1 MNRGV
6 TCFIFLIE
14 FFFSVN
20 CINGKG
26 LLQILKVYRKSSER
40 IITVTLE
47 MTVLKRKAIYSIL
60 DSSLL
65 YSTFHN
71 TDSKQLYR
79 YVLFLM
85 LQVLK
90 EGSYQPLV
98 SLTSCVQLSRHNKY
112 VRQQLLMLI
121 MIAI

>member
-1 MNRGV
+1 M
-6 TCFIFLIE
+6 
-14 FFFSVN
+14 
-20 CINGKG
+20 
-26 LLQILKVYRKSSER
+26 
-40 IITVTLE
+40 
-47 MTVLKRKAIYSIL
+47 LKRKAIYSIL

-98 SLTSCVQLSRHNKY
+98 SLTSCVQLSRYNKY
-112 VRQQLLMLI
+112 VRQQLLLLI